1 MSYLSQRN
9 PYSITTTQPQVFGS
23 GTSTISIILVSILIA
38 LIGGFIG
45 YQLWVGYRPMSRE
58 GFGGPVKGSGSPDC
72 LRSSTEAAQLYD
84 IVNSKDQMT
93 ETGPDDLREFNVLIG
108 KLTCFKRDL
117 LSSSG
122 IVEATRTQPFST
134 SHDMEAIAE
143 TTARCFAKTI
153 PDRDLRLSLEKWKT
167 RGNLLL
173 KRLCVNMNDTAHKE
187 TMALF
192 KAFMSDIS
200 SLAANVCLNGD
211 AVIAGKPG
219 PRMVDGY
226 EPACISNLSVYKGY
240 F

>member
-1 MSYLSQRN
+1 MSYIDRSRRI
-9 PYSITTTQPQVFGS
+9 PYVATTTQPVGLQASMV
-23 GTSTISIILVSILIA
+23 SILVVSILIA

-45 YQLWVGYRPMSRE
+45 YQLWIGYRPMSRE
-58 GFGGPVKGSGSPDC
+58 GFGGPVKGSGFPDC
-72 LRSSTEAAQLYD
+72 LRSSTEAAQLYE
-84 IVNSKDQMT
+84 IVNSKDPAT

-108 KLTCFKRDL
+108 KLACFKRDL

-122 IVEATRTQPFST
+122 IVEATRKQPFST

-173 KRLCVNMNDTAHKE
+173 KRLCVNMNDTQHKE

-192 KAFMSDIS
+192 KGFMSDIS
-200 SLAANVCLNGD
+200 SLATNVCLNGD

-226 EPACISNLSVYKGY
+226 EPTNISNLSEYKGY
-240 F
+240 Y

>member
-9 PYSITTTQPQVFGS
+9 PYLVTTTYPPSFLGE
-23 GTSTISIILVSILIA
+23 TNIISILIISILIA

-45 YQLWVGYRPMSRE
+45 YQLWIGYRPMSRE
-58 GFGGPVKGSGSPDC
+58 GFGGPVKSAGSPDC
-72 LRSSTEAAQLYD
+72 LNTSIEAAKLYE
-84 IVNSKDQMT
+84 IVNSKEPTT
-93 ETGPDDLREFNVLIG
+93 ETAPDDLREFNILIG

-122 IVEATRTQPFST
+122 IVDATRRQPFNT

-187 TMALF
+187 TMTLF
-192 KAFMSDIS
+192 KVFMSDIS

-219 PRMVDGY
+219 QRMVDGY
-226 EPACISNLSVYKGY
+226 EPTSISNLSAYKGY
-240 F
+240 Y

>member
-1 MSYLSQRN
+1 MSYMDRSRRI
-9 PYSITTTQPQVFGS
+9 PYVATTTQPVGLQASMV
-23 GTSTISIILVSILIA
+23 SILVVSILIA

-45 YQLWVGYRPMSRE
+45 YQLWIGYRPMSRE

-72 LRSSTEAAQLYD
+72 LRSSTEAAQLYE
-84 IVNSKDQMT
+84 IVNSTEPGT

-108 KLTCFKRDL
+108 KLACFKRDL

-122 IVEATRTQPFST
+122 IVEATRKQPFST

-173 KRLCVNMNDTAHKE
+173 KRLCVNMNDTRYKE

-192 KAFMSDIS
+192 KGFMSDIS
-200 SLAANVCLNGD
+200 SLATNVCLNGD

-226 EPACISNLSVYKGY
+226 EPTNISNLSEYKGY
-240 F
+240 Y